1 MFQEGVL
8 RLYYSVYKVPDP
20 VPEIKITE
28 VKDEICTNTADDTG
42 QKMDDSSS
50 RADDTRPSTLFNK
63 ATLLGNHS
71 VDRNIP
77 HDLSP
82 LELIATVANDICIQE
97 GRGLKRKTEDA
108 QLYENDDDNNSTET
122 RQLQKS
128 IERAIDL
135 CSSSNQGSPACSTG
149 SGVTVPATTVR
160 NTRTESMGTVQEY
173 VPMSLDN
180 TIKSSNS
187 ESISASNVGG
197 ESSNSKVSANVKHG
211 DKSNVVKEKPKKT
224 DTASQCDPRPKKH
237 KSDANSQS
245 KSKNSNKIQTSVKD
259 GKDATTVSVT
269 EKKSNVKSDTKVTD
283 KSVSLKANGVNIIEQ
298 NGASV
303 AFTDTDSGASNVKVT
318 DVPREKP
325 PKTETTKD
333 QKSVPKTTSLPSK
346 DQNVI
351 PKRENDAP
359 KPAVSTLSSISQVIP
374 NCTTALNKTS
384 NTVTKTPSSPSSAK
398 SSCTPKT
405 TTSVQNKTQTPQ
417 KIIPTTSAP
426 TKNQNKLT
434 SAQNLNKV
442 PGSSLKASTT
452 SNKTVEPVKP
462 VTQINGHS
470 SPSEIAKQNAV
481 KLNQIEKKD

>member
-1 MFQEGVL
+1 M
-8 RLYYSVYKVPDP
+8 YKVPDP

-149 SGVTVPATTVR
+149 SSVTVSATNVR
-160 NTRTESMGTVQEY
+160 NTRTESNMGTVQEY
-173 VPMSLDN
+173 TPNSSDT

-187 ESISASNVGG
+187 ESISASNVGS
-197 ESSNSKVSANVKHG
+197 ESSNNKVSANVKHG
-211 DKSNVVKEKPKKT
+211 DKSTVGKEKPKKT
-224 DTASQCDPRPKKH
+224 DTASQCDPRPKKQ

-259 GKDATTVSVT
+259 GKDAATVNVT
-269 EKKSNVKSDTKVTD
+269 EKKSNVKSDAKVTD

-303 AFTDTDSGASNVKVT
+303 SVTGTNSSASNVKVT
-318 DVPREKP
+318 DASREKP
-325 PKTETTKD
+325 PKMETTKD
-333 QKSVPKTTSLPSK
+333 QKSVPKTINLPSK
-346 DQNVI
+346 DQNAT

-359 KPAVSTLSSISQVIP
+359 KPAVSTASSISQVIP
-374 NCTTALNKTS
+374 NFTTTLSKTS

-398 SSCTPKT
+398 SSCIPK
-405 TTSVQNKTQTPQ
+405 TTSVQNKAQTPMN
-417 KIIPTTSAP
+417 KVPATSAP

-442 PGSSLKASTT
+442 PGSSLKVSTT
-452 SNKTVEPVKP
+452 SNKTVEPVKS

-481 KLNQIEKKD
+481 KLNQTEKKD